1 MRRLKG
7 NQHYFL
13 AQFLPLAAMVLAAA
27 AFLYHSRIDA
37 ELNRLQLEQRER
49 VALGVASL
57 TNDLDA
63 PLRHLSILTGEPPI
77 ARAVND
83 PTPENLATMA
93 ESFSTLMLRNPYYD
107 QVRWIDQDGMEKV
120 RLNMGSTG
128 PMLVAEK
135 NLQNKKERPYFTDTM
150 TLPRGEIL
158 ISPMDLN
165 IENGRIEVPHKP
177 TVRLAVP
184 VFTSGG
190 QARGILI
197 INLLMT
203 PLLDRFSNQVERGV
217 NRAMLLNGEGFWLY
231 STNTADEW
239 AFMFKRDDSLKRD
252 YPAIWTQM
260 QARPTG
266 NVIGDDGIWSWQRV
280 DIDGNTGRYGLHQQ
294 SPWTVALFLPQKRVI
309 VDSHRILMRLAWFV
323 ALILL
328 ALALLS
334 WQLAVHR
341 KRREAAVHERLKA
354 EAELAASEERVAD
367 LLRHQET
374 RSMLASIVASSD
386 DAIIGTGL
394 DDLINSWNPGAE
406 KVFGYLAREMIN
418 QSIYVLV
425 PTEKNE
431 ETRRFT
437 AQTMQGETV
446 VNHETAR
453 WHRDGRLLDVSV
465 TISPILDGEK
475 NIVGTS
481 YIARDIT
488 DRKRLEKELTQYRQR
503 LEGLVEQQTR
513 NLLDANRNLEL
524 ALSRAES
531 ATRAKSSFLSNMS
544 HEIRTPMNAVLGL
557 TYLLEKTALNADQRD
572 LVRKIITAGHS
583 LLGIIN
589 DILDVSKIEAG
600 RLEVEHVP
608 FRLSAVLENVVNV
621 TAPNIGDKDVE
632 LVVGFNDVGTE
643 HLYGDAL
650 RLEQILTNLTS
661 NAIKFTARGEIS
673 IHVSLVS
680 QVDDQV
686 MLRFAVTD
694 SGIGIPEDRQQD
706 IFHAF
711 TQEDTSTTRRYGGTG
726 LGLTICRHLVQLMRG
741 EIGVVSEPGKGSQ
754 FWFMLPFQIMPHAA
768 EKLPLEG
775 PLTVLVADDNA
786 TARAVLADTIK
797 SMGWQVD
804 TVESGEDAISKTMVR
819 LRHNLG
825 YDIFLLDWRMPGM
838 DGLEAARAIR
848 EASSS
853 HSQPPIVIMV
863 TAYGRDDVMTSP
875 DAELLDAVITKP
887 VTPSTLYNTIVHVR
901 QRRGGE
907 RSTRIKAGTGADK
920 AGAPI
925 VAGDDRING
934 VRILVVDD
942 SEINREVAKR
952 ILEADGAEVIA
963 VGDGNEAVDWLREH
977 PDGVDLVLMDIQ
989 MPVMDGYSATHEIR
1003 HTLQL
1008 PALPV
1013 IALTAGAFKAQQ
1025 EAAMAAGMN
1034 GFLSKPYNVDQIIS
1048 VVRQHIAHLS
1058 ADELERRRQA
1068 KPAYASASVITT
1080 FPTIIETAASATPGL
1095 DVAVG
1100 LEAWGSKDVYGKFLG
1115 KFAEQYG
1122 KTGSDILAHIQ
1133 AGELAPARTLAHKLR
1148 GSAGTLAL
1156 TDVHRL
1162 AGELEG
1168 LLSGADAT
1176 PASASDCKVKAA
1188 ELDAALSIA
1197 RRAIND
1203 YTEA

>member
-27 AFLYHSRIDA
+27 AFFYHSRIDA
-37 ELNRLQLEQRER
+37 ELHRLQLEQRER

-57 TNDLDA
+57 TNDMDG

-77 ARAVND
+77 ARALND
-83 PTPENLATMA
+83 PTPANLAGMA
-93 ESFSTLMLRNPYYD
+93 ESFFTLMLRNPYYD

-120 RLNMGSTG
+120 RLNMGSAG
-128 PMLVAEK
+128 PMPVAG
-135 NLQNKKERPYFTDTM
+135 NHLQSKKDRPYFTDAM
-150 TLPRGEIL
+150 ALPRGEIL

-165 IENGRIEVPHKP
+165 VENGKIEVPHKP

-197 INLLMT
+197 INVLMA

-217 NRAMLLNGEGFWLY
+217 NRVMLLNGDGFWLY
-231 STNTADEW
+231 STHTADEW
-239 AFMFKRDDSLKRD
+239 AFMFKRDDSLGRD
-252 YPAIWTQM
+252 YPAIWKQM
-260 QARPTG
+260 QAEPTG
-266 NVIGDDGIWSWQRV
+266 NIIGDDGIWSWQRV
-280 DIDGNTGRYGLHQQ
+280 SIDGNTGRYNLYQQ
-294 SPWTVALFLPQKRVI
+294 SPWTVALYLPQKRLI
-309 VDSHRILMRLAWFV
+309 VDSHRILLRLAGFV

-334 WQLAVHR
+334 WQLAIHR
-341 KRREAAVHERLKA
+341 RRREAAVHERLKA
-354 EAELAASEERVAD
+354 EAELAASQERVAD

-374 RSMLASIVASSD
+374 RSVLASIVASSD
-386 DAIIGTGL
+386 DAIIGSGL

-406 KVFGYLAREMIN
+406 KVFGYGAREMIN

-425 PTEKNE
+425 PAEKNE
-431 ETRRFT
+431 EARRIT
-437 AQTMQGETV
+437 AQIMQGETV
-446 VNHETAR
+446 VNFETVR
-453 WHRDGRLLDVSV
+453 WHRDGRLLDISV
-465 TISPILDGEK
+465 TISPILNDEK
-475 NIVGTS
+475 KIIGTS

-488 DRKRLEKELTQYRQR
+488 ERKRLEKELNQYRQR

-531 ATRAKSSFLSNMS
+531 ATRAKTNFLSNMS

-572 LVRKIITAGHS
+572 LVRKIIAAGHS

-600 RLEVEHVP
+600 RLEIEHVP
-608 FRLSAVLENVVNV
+608 FRLSTVLENVVNI
-621 TAPNIGDKDVE
+621 TAPGIGDKDVE
-632 LVVGFNDVGTE
+632 LVVGFNDVGIE
-643 HLYGDAL
+643 HLHGDAL
-650 RLEQILTNLTS
+650 RLEQILTNLAS
-661 NAIKFTARGEIS
+661 NAIKFTAHGEIS
-673 IHVSLVS
+673 IHVSVVS
-680 QVDDQV
+680 EVGDQV
-686 MLRFAVTD
+686 MLRFVVTD
-694 SGIGIPEDRQQD
+694 SGIGIPADRQQD

-754 FWFMLPFQIMPHAA
+754 FWFMLPFQVAPQAA
-768 EKLPLEG
+768 GKLPMEG
-775 PLTVLVADDNA
+775 PFTVLVADDNA
-786 TARAVLADTIK
+786 TARAVLADTVK

-853 HSQPPIVIMV
+853 HARSPIVIMV
-863 TAYGRDDVMTSP
+863 TAHGRDDVMTSP
-875 DAELLDAVITKP
+875 HAELLDAVITKP
-887 VTPSTLYNTIVHVR
+887 VMPSTLYNTILQVR
-901 QRRGGE
+901 QRRAA
-907 RSTRIKAGTGADK
+907 KPGADS
-920 AGAPI
+920 AAAASVI
-925 VAGDDRING
+925 DDRITG
-934 VRILVVDD
+934 VRVLVVDD

-963 VGDGNEAVDWLREH
+963 VADGSEAVDWLREH
-977 PDGVDLVLMDIQ
+977 PDGADLVLMDIQ
-989 MPVMDGYSATHEIR
+989 MPVMDGYTATHEIR
-1003 HTLQL
+1003 ETLQL
-1008 PALPV
+1008 RQLPV

-1034 GFLSKPYNVDQIIS
+1034 GFLSKPYNVEQIIS
-1048 VVRQHIAHLS
+1048 TVRQHIAHLS
-1058 ADELERRRQA
+1058 AGELERRRQA
-1068 KPAYASASVITT
+1068 RPAYASASVVTT
-1080 FPTIIETAASATPGL
+1080 FPTMIETAAGATPGL

-1115 KFAEQYG
+1115 KFAEQYEQ
-1122 KTGSDILAHIQ
+1122 TGSDILAHLL
-1133 AGELAPARTLAHKLR
+1133 AGEPAPARTLAHKLR

-1162 AGELEG
+1162 AGELEA
-1168 LLSGADAT
+1168 LLSGADVSA
-1176 PASASDCKVKAA
+1176 ASASDCKVKAA
-1188 ELDAALSIA
+1188 ELDAALRIA
-1197 RRAIND
+1197 RRAIAD
-1203 YTEA
+1203 YSGA